1 MLIVVRYPSLL
12 DESGACTLSVLS
24 ERCWCKTCIL
34 LDGVLVANEL
44 IDSRKRSIKEGV
56 NSKIELNKV
65 YLHVE
70 WKF

>member
-1 MLIVVRYPSLL
+1 MLNVVGYPSLL

-24 ERCWCKTCIL
+24 ERLVQNIHT